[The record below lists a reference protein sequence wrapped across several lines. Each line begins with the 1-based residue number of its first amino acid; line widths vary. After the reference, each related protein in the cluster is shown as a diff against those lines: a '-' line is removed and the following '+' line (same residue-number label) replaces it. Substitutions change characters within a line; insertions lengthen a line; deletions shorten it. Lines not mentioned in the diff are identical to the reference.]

1 MVDGARAPCRD
12 SRPVRSVKAD
22 VVGSARE
29 RFRVGSPAMRTS
41 VLRGSHRSR
50 ALTQAL
56 LAFAG
61 AALLLAGCSSAAPAS
76 FDPATACA
84 GTARQQMKGAYP
96 ALEARIPDSIGGVA
110 PASRDS
116 GRFCSKE
123 TLGSLV
129 DAGVTEVRFGGG
141 IWEAGERGGI
151 QLGVFEGGGLTPA
164 LLAEEYR
171 RAADASRQTDAVRA
185 TTLEVAGRPA
195 WRIDVVDGN
204 SRQAILVWGSAD
216 GTVVQ
221 TVVAADVDEAKLQ
234 EAIAAFK

>member
-1 MVDGARAPCRD
+1 MRIFFARG
-12 SRPVRSVKAD
+12 RPR
-22 VVGSARE
+22 
-29 RFRVGSPAMRTS
+29 P
-41 VLRGSHRSR
+41 RSR
-50 ALTQAL
+50 TLALA
-56 LAFAG
+56 AFAG

-96 ALEARIPDSIGGVA
+96 ALEARIPESIDGVA

-123 TLGSLV
+123 TLGSLI

-151 QLGVFEGGGLTPA
+151 QLGAFEGDGLTPA

-171 RAADASRQTDAVRA
+171 RAADTSRRTEAVRA

-195 WRIDVVDGN
+195 WRIDVVNGN
-204 SRQAILVWGSAD
+204 SRQAIVVWGSAD
-216 GTVVQ
+216 GAVVQ
-221 TVVAADVDEAKLQ
+221 VVVAADVDETQLQ
-234 EAIAAFK
+234 GAIAAYE